1 MLLRVVE
8 IALLKSLC
16 LEAPDPVTTE
26 PFFAH
31 RLQLE
36 AVAASLPYESDAAR
50 AERHNLAP
58 PRTRYRRDCLSGEAA
73 PLGRGA
79 AEGGRGPVPAAL
91 YPFRRCR
98 LALPQ

>member
-50 AERHNLAP
+50 ARGIISRRHGRAIGGIAWAGRQRPFAGARRRQKAQLSLERYVLAHADA
-58 PRTRYRRDCLSGEAA
+58 R
-73 PLGRGA
+73 
-79 AEGGRGPVPAAL
+79 
-91 YPFRRCR
+91 
-98 LALPQ
+98 

>member
-58 PRTRYRRDCLSGEAA
+58 PRTRYRRDCLSGQSA
-73 PLGRGA
+73 PIGRGA
-79 AEGGRGPVPAAL
+79 SEAKGAL
-91 YPFRRCR
+91 VHGALCPWRRWR
-98 LALPQ
+98 L